1 MERISIALIDDQV
14 LFRQGIAALIKSEPV
29 FELVTE
35 ADNGNDFLQQLSVM
49 TDYPDI
55 ALMDMEMPGM
65 DGIELNRQLRKKYPG
80 IKVIVLSVHAADRLI
95 ARMIEA
101 GASGYLV
108 KNCDRVE
115 LVNAVKTVIE
125 RGFYLNDHV
134 LKAMQQTAGQ
144 RKTVI
149 KKVNNIPVL
158 LSEREKEI
166 LTLICKE
173 YSNAQIAEK
182 LYISVRTVDGH
193 RNNLLAKTGCA
204 NTAGLVVFAI
214 KNHIVDLVF

>member
-1 MERISIALIDDQV
+1 MEKISIALIDDQK
-14 LFRQGIAALIKSEPV
+14 LFRQGIAALIQSVPG
-29 FELVTE
+29 FELVMQ
-35 ADNGNDFLQQLSVM
+35 ADNGNDFLEQLS
-49 TDYPDI
+49 TIPDPPHI

-65 DGIELNRQLRKKYPG
+65 DGIELNGILRKKHPA
-80 IKVIVLSVHAADRLI
+80 IKVIVLSVHASERLVV
-95 ARMIEA
+95 RMIEA

-108 KNCDRVE
+108 KNCDREE
-115 LVNAVKTVIE
+115 LLTAIETVIE
-125 RGFYLNDHV
+125 KGFYLNDRV

-149 KKVNNIPVL
+149 KKVNNIPVE

-166 LTLICKE
+166 LVLICKE
-173 YSNAQIAEK
+173 YSNPQIAEQ
-182 LYISVRTVDGH
+182 LCISVRTVDGH

-214 KNHIVDLVF
+214 RNHIVDLIF